1 MSSNYITPQKMN
13 DMFNEIMEDI
23 QNSGLPIMKNCSD
36 IQKKYILPNQ
46 FINLIQK
53 NIKNKKNNKT

>member
-1 MSSNYITPQKMN
+1 MN

-23 QNSGLPIMKNCSD
+23 QNSGLPIMKKCSD